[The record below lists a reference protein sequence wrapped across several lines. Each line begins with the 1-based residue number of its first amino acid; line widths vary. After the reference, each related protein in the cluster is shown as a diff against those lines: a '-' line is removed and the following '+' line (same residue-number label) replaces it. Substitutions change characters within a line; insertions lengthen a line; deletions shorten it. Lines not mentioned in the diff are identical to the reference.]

1 MKIAQI
7 KEMTDAELANLLE
20 ELQKERLNLKIQS
33 KTGQLE
39 NPARFKQIRKDI
51 ARIKTVTGSRVAEA
65 AASAQ

>member
-1 MKIAQI
+1 MKIEKI
-7 KEMTDAELANLLE
+7 KEMTDAELTNMLE

-51 ARIKTVTGSRVAEA
+51 ARIKTITGSRA
-65 AASAQ
+65 AAAPAQ